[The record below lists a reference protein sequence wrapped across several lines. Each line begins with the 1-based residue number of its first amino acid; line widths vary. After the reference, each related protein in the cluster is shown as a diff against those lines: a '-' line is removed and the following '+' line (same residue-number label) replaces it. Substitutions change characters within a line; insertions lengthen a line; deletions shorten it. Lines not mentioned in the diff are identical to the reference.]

1 MNDMKMPPDI
11 LTFLLRGGHLNVEER
26 KAKGLWPNEHLLYTD
41 VLDHL
46 ASLIQTEE
54 WFPRTMPDHKPG
66 DLVYEGTVIQR
77 VSPSRFVCHSRRPS
91 VYDLRAMAEQ
101 SQKEFGRARD
111 AAEFYLKW
119 ELNLPGR
126 LDSWI
131 VE

>member
-1 MNDMKMPPDI
+1 MKLPPDI

-26 KAKGLWPNEHLLYTD
+26 KAKGLWPNERLRYSE

-46 ASLIQTEE
+46 ASILEREE
-54 WFPRTMPDHKPG
+54 WFPRVMPEHKAG
-66 DLVYEGTVIQR
+66 DLVYEGTVVQR
-77 VSPSRFVCHSRRPS
+77 LSPSRFVCHSRRPS
-91 VYDLRAMAEQ
+91 VYDLRTVAEE
-101 SQKEFGRARD
+101 SCKEFRRARE

>member
-1 MNDMKMPPDI
+1 MKMPPDV

-26 KAKGLWPNEHLLYTD
+26 KKQGLWPNEKLRFSE

-46 ASLIQTEE
+46 ANVIQNED
-54 WFPRTMPDHKPG
+54 WFPRNLPDHKPG

-77 VSPSRFVCHSRRPS
+77 VSPSRFICHSRRPS
-91 VYDLRAMAEQ
+91 VYDLRAIAED
-101 SQKEFGRARD
+101 SRKEFRNARD

-119 ELNLPGR
+119 EFNLPGR